1 MAVNLSETERLSAS
15 SVENLPKMA
24 DNEDIIEVM
33 ADKEDE
39 VMEVDSSEAKP
50 TPAAKKIKKK
60 AGPKSKTI
68 PAVENAGDESTA
80 ETPAKKIV
88 KKMGPKSKT
97 MVKEVETFK
106 ISVKNVPNGVATE
119 SIRTEFT
126 KFGKIGRCYKNVTL
140 TEDSNQTFTV
150 FYESLEEA
158 QDAIMGMDGKEFQ
171 GQNLGVEMILEV
183 LDQVDSEDAVE
194 NKENGDKSKS
204 YFYSNTEK
212 SKNSNGSNRGGKRR
226 GQGPRGGGSEAH
238 GTEGGPPYYCYNPAC
253 EHVQQFGEC
262 VRYKTPCKLADGSE
276 PNNSN
281 GPNRGGKTRGRGPRG
296 GGESQGSG
304 GGPPYHCY
312 NPDCQHVQQFGE
324 CIRYKTPCKH
334 ADDSGPPIRGR
345 NRGGGGPVSKRGG
358 HTRDLRSILPP
369 RLGPLP
375 PREELPLRQNFG
387 PPVPSRGGPGL
398 YGQDDFGPLSGGRRF
413 VEDYGPPPP
422 PRIGP
427 IGMDNGPPRYGGG
440 PYGQEFGAP
449 LSGASRL
456 DFGASSEALSRK
468 LALLRRAQQQLD
480 EDYGPPPMER
490 PSRRQ
495 DFGPPPMERP
505 SRHQDFGPPSRSRGP
520 FRQDFDLGPPS
531 SMPLER
537 PMYDEPS
544 YSAGDEG
551 GPPYVCANPACKFV
565 QENGECVRYKSPCP
579 NSGTGGFLERGF
591 SGKFRGRG
599 RGGMIQNRGQA
610 RGKQPFY

>member
-1 MAVNLSETERLSAS
+1 
-15 SVENLPKMA
+15 MA

-60 AGPKSKTI
+60 VGPKSKTI
-68 PAVENAGDESTA
+68 PAVKKAENGAADDSMA

-106 ISVKNVPNGVATE
+106 ISVKNVPNGVVTE
-119 SIRTEFT
+119 TIRNEFT

-140 TEDSNQTFTV
+140 TDDGNQTFTV
-150 FYESLEEA
+150 FFESLEEA

-171 GQNLGVEMILEV
+171 GQNLSVEMILEV

-212 SKNSNGSNRGGKRR
+212 SKNSNGSNRGGKTR
-226 GQGPRGGGSEAH
+226 GQGPRGGGGEVQ
-238 GTEGGPPYYCYNPAC
+238 GEEGGPPYYCYNPAC
-253 EHVQQFGEC
+253 EHVQMNGEC
-262 VRYKTPCKLADGSE
+262 VRYRTK
-276 PNNSN
+276 
-281 GPNRGGKTRGRGPRG
+281 
-296 GGESQGSG
+296 
-304 GGPPYHCY
+304 
-312 NPDCQHVQQFGE
+312 
-324 CIRYKTPCKH
+324 CKH

-345 NRGGGGPVSKRGG
+345 NQGGGGPVSKRGG

-375 PREELPLRQNFG
+375 PREGPPVRQNFG

-398 YGQDDFGPLSGGRRF
+398 LGPGPYGQDFGSLSGGRRF

-427 IGMDNGPPRYGGG
+427 IGMDNGPPPFGGGG
-440 PYGQEFGAP
+440 PYGRDFGAP
-449 LSGASRL
+449 PIGASRL

-490 PSRRQ
+490 PSRHQ

-505 SRHQDFGPPSRSRGP
+505 SRHQNFGPPSRSRGP

-531 SMPLER
+531 SMPLEP

-544 YSAGDEG
+544 NSAGDEG
-551 GPPYVCANPACKFV
+551 PPFVCNNPACKFV
-565 QENGECVRYKSPCP
+565 QQNGECVRYKSPCP

>member
-1 MAVNLSETERLSAS
+1 MGMGVNLFETERLSAS

-68 PAVENAGDESTA
+68 PAVENAGDESSA

-106 ISVKNVPNGVATE
+106 ISVKNVPNGIATE

-212 SKNSNGSNRGGKRR
+212 SKNSNGSNRGGK
-226 GQGPRGGGSEAH
+226 
-238 GTEGGPPYYCYNPAC
+238 
-253 EHVQQFGEC
+253 
-262 VRYKTPCKLADGSE
+262 
-276 PNNSN
+276 
-281 GPNRGGKTRGRGPRG
+281 TRGRGPRG
-296 GGESQGSG
+296 GGQSQGSG

-375 PREELPLRQNFG
+375 PREERPLRQNFG
-387 PPVPSRGGPGL
+387 PPVPSRGGPGP
-398 YGQDDFGPLSGGRRF
+398 YGQDFGTLSGGRRF
-413 VEDYGPPPP
+413 VEDYGP
-422 PRIGP
+422 
-427 IGMDNGPPRYGGG
+427 
-440 PYGQEFGAP
+440 
-449 LSGASRL
+449 
-456 DFGASSEALSRK
+456 
-468 LALLRRAQQQLD
+468 
-480 EDYGPPPMER
+480 
-490 PSRRQ
+490 
-495 DFGPPPMERP
+495 
-505 SRHQDFGPPSRSRGP
+505 
-520 FRQDFDLGPPS
+520 
-531 SMPLER
+531 
-537 PMYDEPS
+537 
-544 YSAGDEG
+544 
-551 GPPYVCANPACKFV
+551 
-565 QENGECVRYKSPCP
+565 
-579 NSGTGGFLERGF
+579 
-591 SGKFRGRG
+591 
-599 RGGMIQNRGQA
+599 
-610 RGKQPFY
+610 